1 MTTPTL
7 CPACGA
13 ANPGGSRSCA
23 ICGGSLERVAMPLAE
38 ERKLVTVLFADIGQR
53 RLFSRLHGELYDADY
68 WKGLQATIRDGK
80 VIDVFPY
87 RRKAR

>member
-1 MTTPTL
+1 M
-7 CPACGA
+7 
-13 ANPGGSRSCA
+13 
-23 ICGGSLERVAMPLAE
+23 
-38 ERKLVTVLFADIGQR
+38 GQR

-87 RRKAR
+87 RRKVR